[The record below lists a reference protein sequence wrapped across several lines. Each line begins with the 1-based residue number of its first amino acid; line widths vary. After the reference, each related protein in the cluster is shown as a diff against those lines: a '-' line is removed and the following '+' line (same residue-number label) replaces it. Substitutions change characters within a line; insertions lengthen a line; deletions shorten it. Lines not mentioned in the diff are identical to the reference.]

1 MQGSQ
6 KGPKEK
12 RVLDAPT
19 RGGTDGS
26 KTDVRDIS
34 YNYTCLNNDVNSS
47 TCQTKT
53 TEASET
59 GGVDILT
66 SSDVSCGDNEVIT
79 QFELK
84 KNDENKYYYEYKCC
98 EL

>member
-1 MQGSQ
+1 
-6 KGPKEK
+6 
-12 RVLDAPT
+12 VLDAPT
-19 RGGTDGS
+19 KGGTNGS

-47 TCQTKT
+47 TCQAKT

-59 GGVDILT
+59 DGVDILT
-66 SSDVSCGDNEVIT
+66 SSDVSCGNNEVIT